1 MYGHFD
7 CFLFE
12 TIIFCQFVSENIYNE
27 IIDKFGMGGKI
38 ISVNKLVYVVDR
50 IIRRKSSRGD

>member
-7 CFLFE
+7 WFLFE

-27 IIDKFGMGGKI
+27 IIDNLKWGGKI
-38 ISVNKLVYVVDR
+38 IFVNKLVYRFDR
-50 IIRRKSSRGD
+50 II

>member
-7 CFLFE
+7 WFLFE

-27 IIDKFGMGGKI
+27 IIDKFGMGGRI
-38 ISVNKLVYVVDR
+38 IIVSKLVYRFER
-50 IIRRKSSRGD
+50 II